1 MSEKTETTTNK
12 DFRKEIS
19 EWDDPDLDLRPNILR
34 GIFAYGFEKPSPIQK
49 KGLIPLVQPGCKEH
63 HQW

>member
-34 GIFAYGFEKPSPIQK
+34 GIFA
-49 KGLIPLVQPGCKEH
+49 
-63 HQW
+63 

>member
-1 MSEKTETTTNK
+1 MSEKTETTTTNK

-19 EWDDPDLDLRPNILR
+19 EWDDPALDLRANILR

-49 KGLIPLVQPGCKEH
+49 KMKHKFLF
-63 HQW
+63 